1 MNGHNKKILLN
12 QAAFWAAYDGLTAV
26 FLSAFALALGASNTT
41 IGFIGS
47 IPFIA
52 LLLTQIPGVQLS
64 QTIAR
69 RKLYAVLAS
78 ASRLCWIGIL
88 LAPFITTHPLPVII
102 VSYLFCRL
110 FVGLSSPAFNTLLA
124 DCIEKKHRGAFL
136 SQRFRLV
143 GLFGAVTVLLGGYWL
158 DLFPETSTTGFVI
171 MFGIGILLG
180 LVSTIPINWLR
191 EPSYRDHDHHT
202 IREFFTLTGD
212 FKKFIR
218 FSVFFSF
225 AFNISSPLFIVYI
238 LKTLNVG
245 YHWYAIVAAT
255 TTLAKIVSSK
265 QIGLLTDTYG
275 DKPVTILG
283 VLGTAFV
290 PFFYLFIQPAW
301 VWAVIP
307 ISLFAGISW
316 AAADIGK
323 LKYLFDLTDPRRE
336 GLQIAEYNFYTAIP
350 LSIAPLLGG
359 IISEH
364 VTFLISGI
372 PLVFALS
379 ALLRAASALLLFG
392 IKEPRKKEY
401 SALFVLKHA
410 LHIETHKGLD
420 HTLHP
425 LRKTYKQ

>member
-64 QTIAR
+64 QTMPR
-69 RKLYAVLAS
+69 RKLYALLAS
-78 ASRLCWIGIL
+78 ASRLCWIGIIF
-88 LAPFITTHPLPVII
+88 APFITTHPLPVII
-102 VSYLFCRL
+102 TFYLFVRL
-110 FVGLSSPAFNTLLA
+110 LVGLSSPAFNTLLA
-124 DCIEKKHRGAFL
+124 DCIEQKRRGAFL
-136 SQRFRLV
+136 SQRFRLI

-171 MFGIGILLG
+171 MFSIGILFG
-180 LVSTIPINWLR
+180 LISTVPVYWIH
-191 EPSYRDHDHHT
+191 EPRYRDHNHHT
-202 IREFFTLTGD
+202 IKEFFTLKGE
-212 FKKFIR
+212 FKKFIG

-225 AFNISSPLFIVYI
+225 AFNIAAPLFIVYI

-265 QIGLLTDTYG
+265 RIGQLTDTFG

-290 PFFYLFIQPAW
+290 PFLYLFVTTELIW
-301 VWAVIP
+301 MVIP
-307 ISLFAGISW
+307 IGLFAGISW

-323 LKYLFDLTDPRRE
+323 LKYLFDLTEPRKE

-350 LSIAPLLGG
+350 LAIAPMVGG
-359 IISEH
+359 IMSEH
-364 VTFLISGI
+364 VTLFLSGV
-372 PLVFALS
+372 PLVFAISAILRATS
-379 ALLRAASALLLFG
+379 ALFLLN
-392 IKEPRKKEY
+392 IKEPRNKEY
-401 SALFVLKHA
+401 SAIYVLKHA
-410 LHIETHKGLD
+410 FHAHKGLD
-420 HTLHP
+420 DSLCP
-425 LRKTYKQ
+425 LSKTYKE